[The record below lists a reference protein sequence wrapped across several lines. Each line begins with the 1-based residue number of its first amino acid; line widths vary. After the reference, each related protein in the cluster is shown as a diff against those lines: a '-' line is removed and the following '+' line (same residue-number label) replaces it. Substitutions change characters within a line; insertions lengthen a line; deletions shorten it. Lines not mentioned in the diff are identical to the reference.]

1 VQRYAPNM
9 TRTFSIHKGDN
20 AIYVT
25 DNGWREREKPALP
38 PPQYKSWTDVK
49 EYFVKLGA
57 TEEALSAC
65 RLELEKTG
73 DATLQIEAP

>member
-1 VQRYAPNM
+1 M

-25 DNGWREREKPALP
+25 ENAWNERETATLP
-38 PPQYKSWTDVK
+38 SLQYRSWTDVK

-57 TEEALSAC
+57 TDEALGIC
-65 RLELEKTG
+65 RVELEKHG
-73 DATLQIEAP
+73 DTTLFVDAP